1 MAWTIYAMLL
11 QKKTTLITKSSGTLA
26 GIVIT
31 RRDIVPRLGRKT
43 RPFICLPPLHGI
55 TPSFVLRRTPPL
67 RNYYSAFRPP
77 GACLL
82 EAITQFMPRYQCK
95 HDPRIAKWGVKLLWW
110 IEGHSMICHRECGDL
125 TITIMSF
132 GKKTLSFVQVIK
144 YFIGTLED

>member
-31 RRDIVPRLGRKT
+31 RRDIVPRLRRKT

-55 TPSFVLRRTPPL
+55 TPSCQPAPLRTQEVPLL
-67 RNYYSAFRPP
+67 RNYYRSFRPP

-82 EAITQFMPRYQCK
+82 EATDYECPMRKSPSLQSQSFRYGQSIFCLPK
-95 HDPRIAKWGVKLLWW
+95 FSDFFEFCLHWVSVVCA
-110 IEGHSMICHRECGDL
+110 
-125 TITIMSF
+125 
-132 GKKTLSFVQVIK
+132 
-144 YFIGTLED
+144 